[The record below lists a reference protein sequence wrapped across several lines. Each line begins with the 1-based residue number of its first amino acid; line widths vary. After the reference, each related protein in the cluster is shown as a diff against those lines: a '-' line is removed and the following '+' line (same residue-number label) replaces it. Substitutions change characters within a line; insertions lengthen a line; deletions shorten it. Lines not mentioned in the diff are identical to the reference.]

1 MLNASKAGFRRLLP
15 LLRPH
20 LRQLMTGGL
29 CMVVYVGSFPVLVS
43 LAGELFPALGSKD
56 LSRVLQLIA
65 QAVLI
70 FAVQKLAQ
78 FGQDS
83 LLAEPALLVSQRL
96 RRELFSTL
104 QRVELG
110 ALEKLSAGDLTYRLT
125 EDADRVSEV
134 LYKTIH
140 DTVPSVLQLLVVLG
154 TMLWLDWKLTIAILL
169 LAPVIV
175 WLISLFGAQVMRAT
189 ERSQK
194 KVSELAGLLG
204 EAIEG
209 LPLVRAFAA
218 EPWLQDRFEQE
229 ISQHRQARQRTY
241 LLVALQHPVVGI
253 IEVIGLFAVL
263 GLAAW
268 RIESGDLTIPG
279 LSSYLTGLIVLI
291 DPIAH
296 VTNNFNEFQQG
307 QASLRRLRE
316 IEQEPLEP
324 SDPADSVSLG
334 DVKGALSL
342 ESLSFHY
349 VPGQTVLDRL
359 DLQVPAG
366 SVLAVVGPSGAG
378 KSTLFS
384 LLLRFNT
391 AQQGSI
397 LLDGVDISSMRSREL
412 RKRVA
417 LVPQR
422 TTVFSGSIA
431 EAIRVKGA
439 LSLESL
445 SFHYVKGQTVLD
457 RLDLQVPAGSV
468 LAVVGPSGAGKST
481 LFSLLLRFNTAQQGS
496 ILLDGVDISSM
507 RSRELRKRVALVPQ
521 RTTVFSGSI
530 AEAIRF
536 GRRATHEQM
545 VSAARLANA
554 DDFIQA
560 LPDGYNT
567 KLEERGSN
575 LSGGQLQRIAIARAV
590 LGDPAILLLDEAT
603 SALDA
608 EAEAAVQLG
617 LNRAMADRTVI
628 VIAHRLATVQ
638 EADKIVVL
646 EHGRIVELGS
656 HAELMNAY
664 GRYRDLCERQIIRGV
679 EVT

>member
-1 MLNASKAGFRRLLP
+1 MLTPSQAGFRRLLP

-20 LRQLMTGGL
+20 LRQLLMGGL
-29 CMVVYVGSFPVLVS
+29 CMVIYVGSFPLLVR
-43 LAGELFPALGSKD
+43 LAGELFPALGSQN
-56 LSRVLQLIA
+56 LSRVLQLIGHG
-65 QAVLI
+65 VLI

-83 LLAEPALLVSQRL
+83 LLADPALRVSQRL

-104 QRVELG
+104 QTVELG

-134 LYKTIH
+134 LYKSIH
-140 DTVPSVLQLLVVLG
+140 DTVPSLLQLLVVLG
-154 TMLWLDWKLTIAILL
+154 TMVWLDWKLTLAILL
-169 LAPVIV
+169 LAPLII
-175 WLISLFGAQVMRAT
+175 WLISLFGAKVMVAT

-229 ISQHRQARQRTY
+229 IDQHRQARQRTY
-241 LLVALQHPVVGI
+241 SLVALQHPVVGI
-253 IEVIGLFAVL
+253 IEVIGLFSVL

-268 RIESGDLTIPG
+268 RIQSGDLDIAG

-316 IEQEPLEP
+316 IEREPREPVDPPDAVNLGQLRGDLRLEGV
-324 SDPADSVSLG
+324 SFGYDAGDP
-334 DVKGALSL
+334 
-342 ESLSFHY
+342 
-349 VPGQTVLDRL
+349 VLQQL
-359 DLQVPAG
+359 DLNVPAG
-366 SVLAVVGPSGAG
+366 TVMALVGPSGAG

-384 LLLRFNT
+384 LLLRFNA
-391 AQQGSI
+391 AQQGRI
-397 LLDGVDISSMRSREL
+397 VLDG
-412 RKRVA
+412 
-417 LVPQR
+417 
-422 TTVFSGSIA
+422 
-431 EAIRVKGA
+431 
-439 LSLESL
+439 
-445 SFHYVKGQTVLD
+445 H
-457 RLDLQVPAGSV
+457 DL
-468 LAVVGPSGAGKST
+468 ST
-481 LFSLLLRFNTAQQGS
+481 LRARDLRRQ
-496 ILLDGVDISSM
+496 L
-507 RSRELRKRVALVPQ
+507 ALVPQ

-536 GRRATHEQM
+536 GRHATDAQVME
-545 VSAARLANA
+545 AALLANA
-554 DDFIQA
+554 DGFIRD

-567 KLEERGSN
+567 QLEERGTN

-590 LGDPAILLLDEAT
+590 LGNPAVLLLDEAT

-617 LNRAMADRTVI
+617 LRRAMHGRTVL

-638 EADKIVVL
+638 EADQIVVL
-646 EHGRIVELGS
+646 ERGRIVDRGTHDS
-656 HAELMNAY
+656 LMKRG
-664 GRYRDLCERQIIRGV
+664 GRYRDLCERQFIRDLQNG
-679 EVT
+679 